1 MRHVS
6 LIAQASAAQC
16 LSVSH
21 HHGVAALMTRSGI
34 LIFSIRIAGAVVAAG
49 CFLAGLW
56 SVFRHPFKGFLLIG
70 LGIILG
76 VVFGRVPGRS
86 GGGLTGGKD
95 AG

>member
-1 MRHVS
+1 VVS
-6 LIAQASAAQC
+6 GARAPQ
-16 LSVSH
+16 LSRGVSH

-34 LIFSIRIAGAVVAAG
+34 LVFSIRMAGAVVAAG

-56 SVFRHPFKGFLLIG
+56 SVFRHRGQGFLLIG

-76 VVFGRVPGRS
+76 VVLGRVPGRS
-86 GGGLTGGKD
+86 GEALTGGKD